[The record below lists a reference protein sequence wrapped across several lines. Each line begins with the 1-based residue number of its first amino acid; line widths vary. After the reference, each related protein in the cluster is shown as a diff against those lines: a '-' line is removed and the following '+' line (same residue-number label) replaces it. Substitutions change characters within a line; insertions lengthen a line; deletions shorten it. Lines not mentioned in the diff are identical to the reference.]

1 MRSLGNP
8 VPPAA
13 TTRGTRV
20 RFARKAATGPLLLA
34 LAGCRPDAA
43 STAADE
49 RVQTWLLVA
58 LVALLVVVIGVL
70 AMKARGKRAEL
81 RALYTQAST
90 DVDWLLDDAVASAA
104 VADREAHTRDVRKRS
119 DRLHDTLS
127 ALAAAGSAE
136 LAAACVE
143 LRTRANDL
151 AATLVARLGDPTAD
165 HRHLDVQL
173 REKRDRTRAAKD
185 FVAGQLR

>member
-1 MRSLGNP
+1 MNPLHEP
-8 VPPAA
+8 VPAGTA
-13 TTRGTRV
+13 RTRGTGV
-20 RFARKAATGPLLLA
+20 RFTPRAATGALLLP
-34 LAGCRPDAA
+34 LAGCGTDAA
-43 STAADE
+43 ASEASL
-49 RVQTWLLVA
+49 QTWLLIA
-58 LVALLVVVIGVL
+58 LATLLVVVVGLLVL
-70 AMKARGKRAEL
+70 KARGRRAQL

-127 ALAAAGSAE
+127 ALAAAGNAE

-165 HRHLDVQL
+165 HRDLDVQL

-185 FVAGQLR
+185 VLAGQLH

>member
-1 MRSLGNP
+1 VRLAP
-8 VPPAA
+8 RAA
-13 TTRGTRV
+13 AGV
-20 RFARKAATGPLLLA
+20 LLLTSV
-34 LAGCRPDAA
+34 GCGPDAEA
-43 STAADE
+43 TEE
-49 RVQTWLLVA
+49 RIQTWLLVSV
-58 LVALLVVVIGVL
+58 VALLVVVIAVIAL
-70 AMKARGKRAEL
+70 KARGKRAEL

-173 REKRDRTRAAKD
+173 GEKRDRTRAAKD
-185 FVAGQLR
+185 IVADQLR

>member
-1 MRSLGNP
+1 
-8 VPPAA
+8 
-13 TTRGTRV
+13 V
-20 RFARKAATGPLLLA
+20 RFAPQIATGALLLA
-34 LAGCRPDAA
+34 LAGCGTDGA
-43 STAADE
+43 AADE
-49 RVQTWLLVA
+49 QRIQTWLLIA
-58 LVALLVVVIGVL
+58 LVALMVVIIGVI

-81 RALYTQAST
+81 RGLYTQAST

-127 ALAAAGSAE
+127 ALAAAGNAD

-185 FVAGQLR
+185 VVAGQLR

>member
-1 MRSLGNP
+1 MRLASR
-8 VPPAA
+8 AA
-13 TTRGTRV
+13 VG
-20 RFARKAATGPLLLA
+20 ALPLA
-34 LAGCRPDAA
+34 LAGCGSDAA
-43 STAADE
+43 VAAGDE
-49 RVQTWLLVA
+49 RIQTWLLA
-58 LVALLVVVIGVL
+58 TLLGLLVVVIGVTVL
-70 AMKARGKRAEL
+70 KARGKRAEL

-185 FVAGQLR
+185 VVAGQLR

>member
-1 MRSLGNP
+1 MSSLP
-8 VPPAA
+8 VAVC
-13 TTRGTRV
+13 TRRGETRGTPV
-20 RFARKAATGPLLLA
+20 RLAPKAATGAALLA
-34 LAGCRPDAA
+34 LAGCVPE
-43 STAADE
+43 TAGTDE
-49 RVQTWLLVA
+49 RIQTWLLTA
-58 LVALLVVVIGVL
+58 LVVLLVVVLGIIT
-70 AMKARGKRAEL
+70 AKARGKRAEL

-127 ALAAAGSAE
+127 ALAAAGSAD

-165 HRHLDVQL
+165 HRDLDVQL

-185 FVAGQLR
+185 VVGDQLR

>member
-1 MRSLGNP
+1 VRLASR
-8 VPPAA
+8 AA
-13 TTRGTRV
+13 VG
-20 RFARKAATGPLLLA
+20 ALPLA
-34 LAGCRPDAA
+34 LAGCGSDAA
-43 STAADE
+43 AAADDQ
-49 RVQTWLLVA
+49 RIQTWLLA
-58 LVALLVVVIGVL
+58 ALLGLLAVVIGVTVL
-70 AMKARGKRAEL
+70 KARSKRAEL

-127 ALAAAGSAE
+127 ALAAAGNAE

-173 REKRDRTRAAKD
+173 REKRDRIRASKD
-185 FVAGQLR
+185 VVAGQLR